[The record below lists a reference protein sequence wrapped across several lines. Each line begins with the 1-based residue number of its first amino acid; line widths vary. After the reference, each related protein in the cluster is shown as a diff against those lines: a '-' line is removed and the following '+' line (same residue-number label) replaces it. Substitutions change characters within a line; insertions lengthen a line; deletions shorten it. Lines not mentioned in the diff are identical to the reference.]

1 MLRNVKNKKTLY
13 PYQRSMHIL
22 FKSKKVENPMG
33 HAYSVSDQGAK
44 TEKSREGR
52 KGGNQERKECGTT
65 LWHRVIWGGAGCGG
79 GSPLPKKHNQGA
91 TQHEEQPAE
100 RA

>member
-1 MLRNVKNKKTLY
+1 
-13 PYQRSMHIL
+13 
-22 FKSKKVENPMG
+22 MG

-65 LWHRVIWGGAGCGG
+65 LWHRVIWGGGAGCGGG

-100 RA
+100 SLNIKNNVHNK